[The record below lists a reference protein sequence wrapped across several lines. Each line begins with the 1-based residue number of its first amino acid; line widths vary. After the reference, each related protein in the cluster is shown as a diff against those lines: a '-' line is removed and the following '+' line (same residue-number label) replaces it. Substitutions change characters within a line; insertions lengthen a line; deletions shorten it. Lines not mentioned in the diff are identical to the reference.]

1 MATTSTEIQAY
12 ILDLIRKG
20 QLRSNDQ
27 APSRPELERRFGCA
41 RATVDRAYEELKREG
56 ILRSEFGRGTFVNEP
71 APRAR
76 PAGRPTIVI
85 PERSAGWQRDL
96 WTFSIYRELARAL
109 TAHGMEPQGTVE
121 EPTTQ
126 SGPEWRAL
134 SNACMVYWVRPSS
147 SAVPLMQAL
156 ELERVPQV
164 LLNRDYGSFPCVVT
178 DAAEGQRVAVR
189 HLAGLGHKSIGMIY
203 PPLGNPNWIDAQRVI
218 GFLDAVQE
226 VGLAPNASPR
236 LEISRRPGES
246 TDAVITEWLSRPDAP
261 TAVIAPCGLA
271 EHVARA
277 AEKTGHRVPQDLS
290 IMAIDEVLD
299 PLGISGRHFTCL
311 HQRLNEIG
319 RRAAELSPND
329 LQTEAG
335 PVKIRLLP
343 ELLLGNTTARPSR
356 KGTSKRK

>member
-20 QLRSNDQ
+20 QLRPNDQ
-27 APSRPELERRFGCA
+27 APSRPELEHRFGCA

-76 PAGRPTIVI
+76 PTGRPMVVI

-109 TAHGMEPQGTVE
+109 TARGLEPQGTLE
-121 EPTTQ
+121 EPSAPT
-126 SGPEWRAL
+126 GPEWRTL
-134 SNACMVYWVRPSS
+134 LRACMVYWVRPSS

-156 ELERVPQV
+156 EQERVPQL
-164 LLNRDYGSFPCVVT
+164 LLNRDYGPFPCVVT

-189 HLAGLGHKSIGMIY
+189 HLAALGHKRIGFVY
-203 PPLGNPNWIDAQRVI
+203 PPLGTPNWIDAQRVI

-226 VGLAPNASPR
+226 LGLPPNASPR
-236 LEISRRPGES
+236 LEISRRPGDT
-246 TDAVITEWLSRPDAP
+246 TDAALTEWLARPDAP
-261 TAVIAPCGLA
+261 TAIISPCGLA

-277 AEKTGHRVPQDLS
+277 AERNGHRVPQDLS
-290 IMAIDEVLD
+290 ILAIDEVLD
-299 PLGISGRHFTCL
+299 PLGRSHRHFTCL
-311 HQRLNEIG
+311 RQRLDEIG
-319 RRAAELSPND
+319 RRAAELTPHD

-356 KGTSKRK
+356 KRTRKGK